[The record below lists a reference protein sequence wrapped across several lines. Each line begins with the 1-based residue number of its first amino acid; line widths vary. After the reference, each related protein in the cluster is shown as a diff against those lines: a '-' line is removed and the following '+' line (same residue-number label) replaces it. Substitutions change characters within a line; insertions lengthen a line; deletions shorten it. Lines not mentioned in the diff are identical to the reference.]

1 METRAMVW
9 RWAIRVLG
17 LVLALMT
24 PKPLPG
30 QDFGRMLEDFG
41 KDILR
46 QQISP
51 ENIQRTLK
59 PLTTERDEIR
69 TADGW
74 TLVVQRFRP
83 TRGQRPGTLPV
94 ILCHGLTYNAEFW
107 DIEPNVSFA
116 RYLADR
122 GWDVWVVNLRGSGLS
137 SKWVAKIDSAPTM
150 VVGGMIRRATNG
162 QVAPT
167 GHASLD
173 PKYSRWNL
181 DDHINYDLPALVH
194 LVRSRTGAQ
203 EVAWIGH
210 SMGGII
216 ALAHLARYQNP
227 GIGKLVTI
235 GSQMTMPDGQLAT
248 QFLTELVALRQGQ
261 LAGQILPE
269 ELLIDSKISVDNMF
283 FNEQHVSPGVYR
295 SLTRDGI
302 DIPSIGLLQQYIG
315 LATRKELLD
324 ASKQV
329 SYARMLQNVQVPIL
343 IACGATDQLAPPEAQ
358 RFLFDRVGST
368 DKTLIFF
375 GRGQGF
381 AADAGHS
388 DSLVGLTS
396 SQQVYP
402 YIEQWLLGAR

>member
-1 METRAMVW
+1 MPRWTR
-9 RWAIRVLG
+9 
-17 LVLALMT
+17 
-24 PKPLPG
+24 
-30 QDFGRMLEDFG
+30 
-41 KDILR
+41 
-46 QQISP
+46 
-51 ENIQRTLK
+51 N
-59 PLTTERDEIR
+59 
-69 TADGW
+69 
-74 TLVVQRFRP
+74 
-83 TRGQRPGTLPV
+83 TRGG
-94 ILCHGLTYNAEFW
+94 
-107 DIEPNVSFA
+107 
-116 RYLADR
+116 
-122 GWDVWVVNLRGSGLS
+122 
-137 SKWVAKIDSAPTM
+137 
-150 VVGGMIRRATNG
+150 
-162 QVAPT
+162 
-167 GHASLD
+167 
-173 PKYSRWNL
+173 NL

-227 GIGKLVTI
+227 GIGKLVTV

-302 DIPSIGLLQQYIG
+302 DIPSIGLLQQYIV

-324 ASKQV
+324 ASKRF
-329 SYARMLQNVQVPIL
+329 SYARMLDNVQVPIL
-343 IACGATDQLAPPEAQ
+343 IACGQTDQLAPPEAQ
-358 RFLFDRVGST
+358 RFLYEHVGSP
-368 DKTLIFF
+368 DKTLMFF

-388 DSLVGLTS
+388 DSLVGLS
-396 SQQVYP
+396 SGQQAYP
-402 YIEQWLLGAR
+402 AIEQWLLGAR